1 MTEDSNLLSE
11 FAIRNPKFPL
21 TQSTNL
27 PILRKTMK
35 RFFQRKKKPT
45 ITIVSGLPRSGTS
58 MTMKMLEAGG
68 IPPLTDH
75 IRSADD
81 DNPKG
86 YYEFER
92 AKKLREGD
100 TAWIPKAEGKV
111 VKIIG
116 ALLVHMP
123 SGYEY
128 RVLFMRRDM
137 NEILAS
143 QAKMLENRG
152 EGNQIDDETMAALFS
167 KHVKQ
172 VEDWMESQPNLRYI
186 NVNYNAILVDP
197 EPHIKKINQFLGGK
211 LDESAML
218 AVVDPQLYRQRK
230 E

>member
-1 MTEDSNLLSE
+1 
-11 FAIRNPKFPL
+11 
-21 TQSTNL
+21 
-27 PILRKTMK
+27 MK
-35 RFFQRKKKPT
+35 RFFQRKKKPI

-75 IRSADD
+75 IRTADD

-100 TAWIPKAEGKV
+100 IAWVPEAQGKV
-111 VKIIG
+111 VKVIG

-123 SGYEY
+123 PGYEY

-152 EGNQIDDETMAALFS
+152 EENKVDDETMAALFN

-172 VEDWMESQPNLRYI
+172 VEEWMDNQRNLKYFD
-186 NVNYNAILVDP
+186 VDYNAIITNP
-197 EPHIKKINQFLGGK
+197 APYIKKINQFLGGQ

-218 AVVDPQLYRQRK
+218 EVVDPKLYRQRK
-230 E
+230 